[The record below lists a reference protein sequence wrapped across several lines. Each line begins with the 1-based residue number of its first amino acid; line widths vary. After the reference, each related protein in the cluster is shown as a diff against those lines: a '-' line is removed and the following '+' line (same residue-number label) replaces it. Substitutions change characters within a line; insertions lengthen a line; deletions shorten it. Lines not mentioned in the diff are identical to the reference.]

1 MRDAV
6 IIGSGPNGLVAA
18 NLLADRGW
26 NVLVLEAQPEP
37 GGAVRSDSDVHPGY
51 VHDTFSSF
59 YPLAAVS
66 PALRGLGLEAF
77 GLDWIEAPAVLG
89 HPLPDGDWALL
100 HRDPEL
106 TAAGLDQDHPGD
118 GDAWLALYERWRAI
132 GNQLTAALLRPFP
145 PVGPG
150 LALLTRLRRAGGLGF
165 VRMLL
170 EPAST
175 LAERRFGGEQARLLL
190 TGLAGHADIPLAAPG
205 SGLMGLLL
213 AMVGHTHGFP
223 VPRGGAGA
231 LTRSLAERLVTRG
244 GELRCASRVEAI
256 LLDRGRAV
264 GVRTADGER
273 IRTRAVLADV
283 PAPSLY
289 GDLIPVEQLP
299 ARIRSAMAVFDPDPA
314 TFKIDWALSG
324 PVPWRTAPAVAP
336 GTVHV
341 ADSADEL
348 ALALA
353 QVTHHRVPAR
363 PFLLV
368 GQMATTDPGRAPA
381 GAESLWA
388 YTHLPR
394 EIHGDEAGVI
404 KSGRLSAAD
413 QERFA
418 DRVQDQL
425 RRYAPDFDSRVLARR
440 VLGPAELEER
450 NEGLPDGALG
460 GGTAGLHQQLIFRPV
475 PGTGRPATP
484 FRGLYLASSA
494 AHPGGAVHGACGA
507 NAARAALAAAR
518 VGRLGRSA

>member
-37 GGAVRSDSDVHPGY
+37 GGAVRSDTDVQPGY

-66 PALRGLGLEAF
+66 PALGGLGLEAF
-77 GLDWIEAPAVLG
+77 GLDWVHAPAVIG
-89 HPLPDGDWALL
+89 HPLPDGDWAIL

-106 TAAGLDQDHPGD
+106 TATDLDHDHPGD
-118 GDAWLALYERWRAI
+118 GDAWLALYERWRAA
-132 GNQLTAALLRPFP
+132 GTQLTTALLQPFP
-145 PVGPG
+145 PLGPG
-150 LALLTRLRRAGGLGF
+150 LALLARLRRAGGLGF
-165 VRMLL
+165 VRLLL

-175 LAERRFGGEQARLLL
+175 LAERRFGGERARLLL
-190 TGLAGHADIPLAAPG
+190 TGLAAHADIPLAASG

-223 VPRGGAGA
+223 VPRGGAGS
-231 LTRSLAERLVTRG
+231 LTRSLTERLATRG
-244 GELRCASRVEAI
+244 GELRCDSRVDSV

-273 IRTRAVLADV
+273 IRTRAVIADV
-283 PAPSLY
+283 PATSLY
-289 GDLIPVEQLP
+289 GDLIAAEDLP
-299 ARIRSAMAVFDPDPA
+299 ARVRAAMAVFDPDPA

-324 PVPWRTAPAVAP
+324 PVPWRTPPVVAP
-336 GTVHV
+336 GTVHL
-341 ADSADEL
+341 ADSTDDL
-348 ALALA
+348 ALAVA
-353 QVTHHRVPAR
+353 QVAHHRVPAR

-368 GQMATTDPGRAPA
+368 GQMAITDPSRAPA

-394 EIHGDEAGVI
+394 EIHADEAGVI
-404 KSGRLSAAD
+404 KGGRLSADD

-418 DRVQDQL
+418 DRVQDRL
-425 RRYAPDFDSRVLARR
+425 RRYAPDFDSTVLARR
-440 VLGPAELEER
+440 ILGPAELEER

-460 GGTAGLHQQLIFRPV
+460 GGTAGLHQQLIFRPI
-475 PGTGRPATP
+475 PGTGRPTTP
-484 FRGLYLASSA
+484 FRGLYLASSS

-507 NAARAALAAAR
+507 NAARAALTAAAL
-518 VGRLGRSA
+518 GRLSRSA